1 MLLRAALKT
10 RRAQVQE
17 LRQKFLDA
25 VEDEDPLAAIYETE
39 LESAEDALR
48 KAEAKLQRKEE
59 ALGVS
64 QYQELEALVNSEYMR
79 CRMNTHALKLRLR
92 QRLRARKF
100 ELDPV
105 ERTLRRLVNGKLPGK

>member
-10 RRAQVQE
+10 RRAHVQE

-25 VEDEDPLAAIYETE
+25 VENEDPLAAIYETD
-39 LESAEDALR
+39 LESAQDALR
-48 KAEAKLQRKEE
+48 KAEVNLQRKEE
-59 ALGVS
+59 ALGVG
-64 QYQELEALVNSEYMR
+64 QFQELEALVNSVYMR
-79 CRMNTHALKLRLR
+79 CRMNARALKLRLW

-100 ELDPV
+100 ELDSV